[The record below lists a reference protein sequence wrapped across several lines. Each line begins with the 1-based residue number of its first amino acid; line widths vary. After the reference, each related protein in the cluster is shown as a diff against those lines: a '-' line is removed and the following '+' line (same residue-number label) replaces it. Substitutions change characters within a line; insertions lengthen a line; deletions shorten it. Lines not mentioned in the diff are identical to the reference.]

1 MANPGCYPTSISLGL
16 MPLLKNNL
24 INTKNIIC
32 DSKSGIT
39 GAGRGLSLKTHF
51 AEANENFAAY
61 GIGSHRH
68 TPEIEQTL
76 SYMQM
81 KM

>member
-1 MANPGCYPTSISLGL
+1 

-61 GIGSHRH
+61 GIGVTDIHLKLNKH
-68 TPEIEQTL
+68 YHIW
-76 SYMQM
+76 QM